1 MPVKRGLFAGFALG
15 QAALSGCGPGSAS
28 APAAFHDG
36 RLPAAAAELR
46 ALEPAARAAGSRTLP
61 RYARLRGLVELGL
74 GNVKTADVWLSL
86 AKRAAESDARLFD
99 AEEKGELDAAWRSM
113 GRMPGD
119 RGSR

>member
-1 MPVKRGLFAGFALG
+1 MKRGFFAALTLG

-28 APAAFHDG
+28 PAAFHEG

-46 ALEPAARAAGSRTLP
+46 ALEPAARAAGGRALP
-61 RYARLRGLVELGL
+61 RYARIRGLVELGL
-74 GNVKTADVWLSL
+74 GNVRAADLWLSL
-86 AKRAAESDARLFD
+86 AKRAAEGDARLFD
-99 AEEKGELDAAWRSM
+99 AEERGELDAAWRSM